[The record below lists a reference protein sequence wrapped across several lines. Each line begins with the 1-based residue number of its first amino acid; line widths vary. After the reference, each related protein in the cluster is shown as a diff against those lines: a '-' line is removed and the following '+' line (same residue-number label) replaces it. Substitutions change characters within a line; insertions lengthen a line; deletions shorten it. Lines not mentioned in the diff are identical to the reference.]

1 MGQTVRK
8 MPKPKTL
15 KNPKKV
21 TIIFEKEDYEE
32 LERIASS
39 KNTSVSALI
48 RELVSKQIESELTE
62 EVLREIKYYLIYFF
76 LQK

>member
-8 MPKPKTL
+8 MPRPKTL
-15 KNPKKV
+15 KNPKTV

-32 LERIASS
+32 LERIAFS

-48 RELVSKQIESELTE
+48 RELVSKYIESELTE
-62 EVLREIKYYLIYFF
+62 ELLRKL
-76 LQK
+76 